1 MLAATSVSTVASAS
15 YTPLTD
21 TLNIIIQT
29 LNCSFLFFLPLVW
42 VFSSIENHYHYFSL
56 NINRILTEAL
66 TFASPPGNFPWAKT
80 KKKVY
85 DIIDPRCIYIYTSIR
100 SSNVCV
106 AGSNALLANAEGVRA
121 TAILTFSSVST
132 HLMKA
137 VAKIALLS
145 TRIFFKLSGQGEA
158 HYRH

>member
-29 LNCSFLFFLPLVW
+29 LNCSFLFFLPSVW

-80 KKKVY
+80 KNKVY
-85 DIIDPRCIYIYTSIR
+85 DIIDPRYIYIH
-100 SSNVCV
+100 
-106 AGSNALLANAEGVRA
+106 
-121 TAILTFSSVST
+121 T
-132 HLMKA
+132 HLYAHPMCVWPA
-137 VAKIALLS
+137 AMLFCRTRREYVPQQFSHFLLCLH
-145 TRIFFKLSGQGEA
+145 I
-158 HYRH
+158 